1 MLEGKTMGHGSR
13 VFVLTPG
20 RGSQQQQREKEKE
33 LEYYI
38 RSEKGVSYISL
49 HTYTVQYSSQSIA
62 HYPFYGAVT
71 ALPKLVFFFSSSSSS
86 PHLSSF
92 SLAAF
97 SGC

>member
-1 MLEGKTMGHGSR
+1 MGHGSR

-49 HTYTVQYSSQSIA
+49 YIHRTILIA
-62 HYPFYGAVT
+62 IHCSLSLLWGGDRTSKIGFLFFV
-71 ALPKLVFFFSSSSSS
+71 FFSS
-86 PHLSSF
+86 LVF
-92 SLAAF
+92 
-97 SGC
+97 